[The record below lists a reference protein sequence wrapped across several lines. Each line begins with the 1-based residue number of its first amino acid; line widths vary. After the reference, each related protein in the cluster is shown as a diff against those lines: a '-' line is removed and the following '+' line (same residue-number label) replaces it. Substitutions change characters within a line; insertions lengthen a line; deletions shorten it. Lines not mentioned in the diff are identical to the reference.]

1 MGERIEW
8 EESERWRN
16 GRCECSPS
24 GHVMSLCDYCNA
36 VPSLLERALAALEAG
51 EGMAGE
57 LIKGCEYC
65 AGRWPKLF
73 EIARAVDTSDGR
85 EWRHYARQPSTG
97 YAPCALL
104 PSQHAALA
112 DWRRCVAP
120 RGEGA

>member
-1 MGERIEW
+1 MGMAERLEW
-8 EESERWRN
+8 EAIERRKHQIARVTR
-16 GRCECSPS
+16 GGLASTAEERE
-24 GHVMSLCDYCNA
+24 
-36 VPSLLERALAALEAG
+36 LEYIDALEAG
-51 EGMAGE
+51 EAMARE
-57 LIKGCEYC
+57 LVKGCEYC

-73 EIARAVDTSDGR
+73 EIARAVDTSEGR

-120 RGEGA
+120 RGEDEVSQ

>member
-1 MGERIEW
+1 MVERIEW
-8 EESERWRN
+8 EEIEEWRRR
-16 GRCECSPS
+16 GPVWSDVESI
-24 GHVMSLCDYCNA
+24 V
-36 VPSLLERALAALEAG
+36 AALEAG
-51 EGMAGE
+51 EAMARE
-57 LIKGCEYC
+57 LVKGCEYC

-73 EIARAVDTSDGR
+73 EIARAVDTSEGR

-120 RGEGA
+120 RGEDEVSQ